1 MFLGSGGCVS
11 ESVCVCVCVAKKK
24 RRTRCDAAMHRA
36 VVALLEGP
44 AVL

>member
-24 RRTRCDAAMHRA
+24 RRTRCDAEMHRA
-36 VVALLEGP
+36 VVALLVGP